1 MIKIEKIVKP
11 FLLKIPSSSSRS
23 FSARVD
29 RAPDINNIWHYHTEL
44 EIIYVKKGDGTQF
57 VGDDI
62 RPFKDGNIIIVGS
75 NLPHYWQ
82 YSAKYFENIED
93 NPIEVYVIHFSNQF
107 WGADFLK
114 LPENT
119 DLQRIIEKSKRG
131 IQLTDCHGTRLGC
144 LIEEIVTGND
154 RRKILNLMDALLVIS
169 ETEKKEHLASVG
181 FQGYYQEV
189 ERDRIQAIF
198 NHTINHYKRRIDLDE
213 IAGVAKMSRPAFCK
227 FFKAK
232 TGKTYSS
239 FINEIRIGNACRMLI
254 ENSLSV
260 KEICFESGFNN
271 FASFHECFK
280 IVTGNTPLQYQK
292 IYNK

>member
-1 MIKIEKIVKP
+1 MKP

-29 RAPDINNIWHYHTEL
+29 RAPDINNIWHYHSEL

-62 RPFKDGNIIIVGS
+62 RPFREGNVIMVGS

-82 YSAKYFENIED
+82 FSSRYLED
-93 NPIEVYVIHFSNQF
+93 IDENPIEIYAIHFSNYF
-107 WGADFLK
+107 WGNDFLK
-114 LPENT
+114 LPENIE
-119 DLQRIIEKSKRG
+119 LQRIIEKSKRG
-131 IQLTDCHGTRLGC
+131 ILLNNCEGTRLGS
-144 LIEEIVTGND
+144 LIEEIVNGND

-169 ETEKKEHLASVG
+169 ETEDKEYLASEG
-181 FQGYYQEV
+181 FSGYYQEI
-189 ERDRIQAIF
+189 ERDRIQAIY
-198 NHTINHYKRRIDLDE
+198 NYTINHYKRRIDLNE

-232 TGKTYSS
+232 TGKTYST
-239 FINEIRIGNACRMLI
+239 FINEIRIGNACRMLT

-280 IVTGNTPLQYQK
+280 SVTGNTPLKYQK
-292 IYNK
+292 VYNR

>member
-1 MIKIEKIVKP
+1 MKP
-11 FLLKIPSSSSRS
+11 FLLKIQSSSSSS

-29 RAPDINNIWHYHTEL
+29 RAPDINNIWHYHSEL
-44 EIIYVKKGDGTQF
+44 EIIYVKKGEGTQF

-62 RPFKDGNIIIVGS
+62 RPFSAGNIIIVGS

-82 YSAKYFENIED
+82 YSNKYFEDIDD
-93 NPIEVYVIHFSNQF
+93 NPIEVYVIHFSNHF
-107 WGADFLK
+107 WGTDFLK
-114 LPENT
+114 LPENA

-131 IQLTDCHGTRLGC
+131 IQINNCEGTKLGH
-144 LIEEIVTGND
+144 LIEEIVKGNE
-154 RRKILNLMDALLVIS
+154 RRKILNLMDTLLVIS
-169 ETEKKEHLASVG
+169 ETEEKEYLATEG
-181 FQGYYQEV
+181 FQGYFQEV

-198 NHTINHYKRRIDLDE
+198 NYTINHYKRRIDLNE

-232 TGKTYSS
+232 TGKTYSA

-280 IVTGNTPLQYQK
+280 NVTGNTPLRYQK
-292 IYNK
+292 NYQSKN